1 MEHHSLDPYPIP
13 KEKAP
18 LFINEPWLLDRT
30 RFDYAHG
37 IKEPQDKKDNIRV
50 YVPLDLNKETILQRL
65 DMLIARY
72 GEANEKNESD
82 FSMDVDMLISQ
93 VEIYDQ
99 IWYVRHMPE
108 HGEHSRE
115 AIELVK
121 GFVRRLEEIPD
132 GCAEKFPFDTIDQL
146 TAEDLSDITTN

>member
-13 KEKAP
+13 KEKTP
-18 LFINEPWLLDRT
+18 LFINEPWLVDRT
-30 RFDYAHG
+30 RFDFAYG
-37 IKEPQDKKDNIRV
+37 IKEPQDQKDNIRV

-65 DMLIARY
+65 DMLIMRY
-72 GEANEKNESD
+72 GEANERNESD
-82 FSMDVDMLISQ
+82 FSIDVDMLISQ

-121 GFVRRLEEIPD
+121 EFVQRLEEIPD
-132 GCAEKFPFDTIDQL
+132 GCAEMFPFETIDQL
-146 TAEDLSDITTN
+146 KEEYLSETE